1 MARSVRHVVADL
13 MKKHNVKQLRKLAQR
28 NGVTRQLGDS
38 KKQTAWRIVKQ
49 APSAARDAC

>member
-1 MARSVRHVVADL
+1 